1 MRLARLIPALFLA
14 FAPLLQGCQTALP
27 HGERQAAHLAP
38 EHIPFIHAEAKRD
51 GEGNYLVSW
60 VGAGTGAVT
69 VYAGADRNV
78 SDRSRPVGFGAERG
92 RVLVT
97 NLAAGP
103 RRFFAIVPSQG
114 SPLVVA
120 DRDLHLASAPNFRDL
135 GGYRTTDG
143 RWVRMGLL
151 YRSDQLDR
159 LTSEDLARVA
169 ALGIGHIADL
179 RTSGERRREPDT
191 IPPGA
196 VHEVMN
202 VMADDEGSADLAQ
215 VMKLIRAGQAY
226 DYGLGIYGK
235 FVSADS
241 ARNAYSLLLQRVSE
255 ADGRQATL
263 FHCTAGK
270 DRTGWAAAVIL
281 TLLGVPRETVV
292 ADYLASNAALA
303 EKNKKMLVSNPALAS
318 LDRALLEPLL
328 GVQPAFLDAAFA
340 EVEQR
345 YGSFDAYRRKALGI
359 DNALTL
365 RLQQTYLA
373 GGN

>member
-1 MRLARLIPALFLA
+1 M
-14 FAPLLQGCQTALP
+14 
-27 HGERQAAHLAP
+27 
-38 EHIPFIHAEAKRD
+38 
-51 GEGNYLVSW
+51 
-60 VGAGTGAVT
+60 GAGTGAVT

-103 RRFFAIVPSQG
+103 RWFFAIVPSQG

-318 LDRALLEPLL
+318 VDRALLEPLL

-365 RLQQTYLA
+365 RLQQAYLA